1 MRPLKGSCRG
11 DGGGTLHWRRQ
22 YIRVCHCVCECVC
35 ALAGVK
41 SAKSLWLQPP
51 EFGNF
56 LETDASKN
64 YQRRREEEWDGSG
77 GDSSTCQPEL
87 TIFVVAR
94 QKFYARPTPAL
105 ASPFAHK
112 KCIQRTCECPL
123 KNMTCKWPRGGAS
136 RGKLAIAL
144 EAMRK
149 LAS

>member
-22 YIRVCHCVCECVC
+22 YIRVCHWVCVCVY

-64 YQRRREEEWDGSG
+64 YQRRREEEWEGNG
-77 GDSSTCQPEL
+77 GTVP
-87 TIFVVAR
+87 
-94 QKFYARPTPAL
+94 L
-105 ASPFAHK
+105 AS
-112 KCIQRTCECPL
+112 Q
-123 KNMTCKWPRGGAS
+123 S
-136 RGKLAIAL
+136 
-144 EAMRK
+144 
-149 LAS
+149 